1 MKKTIQKVCILLLIT
16 TLLCSL
22 SACKKENPAIEETV
36 DIVASALSD
45 GDIQITC
52 LGSNNANI
60 LFENRSYSWTRN
72 GQAMQANTLH
82 ATVPDDA
89 DLANLP
95 VSIAYSGTSLRING
109 ATVGNDG
116 SFSGTIDF
124 TRGVTT
130 IRVDYGDSM
139 STLYYVSAAPASFD
153 VNVSLD
159 ISNLQMFSNLSAGDS
174 YKGRW
179 DQECPYLDAITD
191 DQIAYAE
198 EAASLLGAAEVLDS
212 VCQLTG
218 NDTCL
223 NALLSYGAENGIM
236 IDDSFSDDSMT
247 AFAVNGIDDSYGG
260 TYTLNET
267 AGNAGDW
274 MCMVERGRITITL
287 DKETASIFYLMPGD
301 TVTWVYTCNL
311 GYDLGVPIF

>member
-1 MKKTIQKVCILLLIT
+1 MKKTIQKVCIFLLIT
-16 TLLCSL
+16 TLLCAL
-22 SACKKENPAIEETV
+22 SACKKESPATEEAA
-36 DIVASALSD
+36 DIVASALND
-45 GDIQITC
+45 GDIQIIY
-52 LGSNNANI
+52 LGSNSSNI
-60 LFENRSYSWTRN
+60 AFENESYVWSRN
-72 GQAMQANTLH
+72 GQRMQAYSSH
-82 ATVPDDA
+82 AVLPDDA
-89 DLANLP
+89 DLTNLP
-95 VSIAYSGTSLRING
+95 VSITYSGTSMRING
-109 ATVGNDG
+109 ATVGSDG
-116 SFSGTIDF
+116 AFSGTIDF

-130 IRVDYGDSM
+130 IRVDYGDAM

-153 VNVSLD
+153 VDVALD
-159 ISNLQMFSNLSAGDS
+159 IGNLQMFSNLSAGEA

-179 DQECPYLDAITD
+179 EQECPYLDAVTD
-191 DQIAYAE
+191 DQIAHAE
-198 EAASLLGAAEVLDS
+198 EAGSVLGTIDTLDS
-212 VCQLTG
+212 ICQLTG

-223 NALLSYGAENGIM
+223 NALLSYGEKNGIM

-267 AGNAGDW
+267 GGNAGDW